1 VGDHQLWLPCD
12 AASASH
18 ARSFVGEAC
27 QAQGVDA
34 ETAEL
39 ARLVVSELVTNAV
52 VQGCREVA
60 LSLGVASEMVA
71 GAVTDYGGGLPRLL
85 EAPLATEGGRGLNIV
100 AATASAWGLRVHDE
114 GKSVW
119 FELPRP
125 APRTVRPLE
134 ELPLEEL
141 PAELRSRVMAAT
153 AHAHHR
159 FVGRRAPSDL
169 SGEEYEV
176 YALAGDRFIH
186 MTLSL
191 RADGSVAEATET
203 FLRNEIGDVKSVS
216 LGQGA
221 VEVRG
226 DASDR
231 RWITVPADVA
241 LILRQGAV

>member
-60 LSLGVASEMVA
+60 LSLGVASETVA

-114 GKSVW
+114 GKSVCSSCPDRHRAQCGPW
-119 FELPRP
+119 RSYPSKSCQPSCGP
-125 APRTVRPLE
+125 A
-134 ELPLEEL
+134 
-141 PAELRSRVMAAT
+141 
-153 AHAHHR
+153 
-159 FVGRRAPSDL
+159 
-169 SGEEYEV
+169 
-176 YALAGDRFIH
+176 
-186 MTLSL
+186 
-191 RADGSVAEATET
+191 
-203 FLRNEIGDVKSVS
+203 
-216 LGQGA
+216 
-221 VEVRG
+221 
-226 DASDR
+226 
-231 RWITVPADVA
+231 
-241 LILRQGAV
+241 

>member
-1 VGDHQLWLPCD
+1 
-12 AASASH
+12 
-18 ARSFVGEAC
+18 
-27 QAQGVDA
+27 
-34 ETAEL
+34 
-39 ARLVVSELVTNAV
+39 
-52 VQGCREVA
+52 
-60 LSLGVASEMVA
+60 
-71 GAVTDYGGGLPRLL
+71 
-85 EAPLATEGGRGLNIV
+85 
-100 AATASAWGLRVHDE
+100 
-114 GKSVW
+114 
-119 FELPRP
+119 
-125 APRTVRPLE
+125 
-134 ELPLEEL
+134 
-141 PAELRSRVMAAT
+141 MAAT

-159 FVGRRAPSDL
+159 FVGRRPPSDL

-203 FLRNEIGDVKSVS
+203 FLRNEIGDVKSVW